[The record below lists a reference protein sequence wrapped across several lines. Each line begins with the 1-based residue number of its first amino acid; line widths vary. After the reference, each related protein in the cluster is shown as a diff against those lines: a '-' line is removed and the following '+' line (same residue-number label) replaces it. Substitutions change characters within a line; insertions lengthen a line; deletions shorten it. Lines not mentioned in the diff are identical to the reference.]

1 MTEDFNAWADDE
13 INPKTREFVDLYLR
27 KTPIEEIPTFYYD
40 VMISLKMA
48 QMPSKEE
55 KLKAIE
61 ETEGDIDAAKRNIFI
76 KLVQNYLN

>member
-1 MTEDFNAWADDE
+1 MNEDFQNFLEDE
-13 INPKTREFVDLYLR
+13 MNPKTREFVDSYLR
-27 KTPIEEIPTFYYD
+27 KTPIEEVPTFYYD
-40 VMISLKMA
+40 AMISLKMA